1 MTPAR
6 GGGLGT
12 GGGVRRR
19 LLLSSFTSRRT
30 CEDPSRPPGRVRRH
44 VAETRRLV
52 ARTISPL
59 PGIFGGGAVS
69 ALTCPRVRGPPEAHR
84 SVAQD
89 IVLAFGR
96 SDPVHKLG

>member
-6 GGGLGT
+6 GWGARHRGG
-12 GGGVRRR
+12 RRR
-19 LLLSSFTSRRT
+19 HLLSSFTCRRT
-30 CEDPSRPPGRVRRH
+30 CEDPSRPPGSVRRH
-44 VAETRRLV
+44 VAATRRLA
-52 ARTISPL
+52 ARTVGPL
-59 PGIFGGGAVS
+59 PGIIGGWAVS